1 MDASR
6 ARPGD
11 GNAPGGP
18 SRQARHASRD
28 AAAAA
33 SAVDEGVDVGRRRAR
48 PPLEARARH
57 ATHED
62 GEVHGRAEQ
71 RGEGDVVPSDGDDE
85 DIVLGYVVADEGVLG
100 EESTPRAVVQGG
112 GLDRRVQAPDALA
125 LALSLLVDP
134 VAHVA
139 LHAGRLEDGLVP
151 VHRVRPGREPV
162 LVVEAGIAR
171 EEDDR
176 VVPPPKR
183 GERQG
188 EMLDVVPV
196 EGLVVRSHLII
207 VQGGRVHRPMPR
219 Q

>member
-11 GNAPGGP
+11 GDAPGGP
-18 SRQARHASRD
+18 SRQARHAPRD
-28 AAAAA
+28 AAATA

-85 DIVLGYVVADEGVLG
+85 DVVFGDVVSDEGVLG

-112 GLDRRVQAPDALA
+112 GLHRRVQAPEALA

-207 VQGGRVHRPMPR
+207 VQGRRVHRPMPR